1 MTVET
6 ILATEGADVTTIEPT
21 ATVEY
26 GIGILAE
33 RGIGALAVL
42 GAALK
47 LGTVRTAGS
56 RFASRRLPP
65 SCWGCGEAASRLT
78 ARGEGSSVELVRQ
91 DAVGSRTTT
100 GPPNLRFCTSWHFSL
115 RRWPALILTGSQPQ
129 RYHRPNLSPM
139 LLEVVRWNQSDTRS
153 SWSAPTVRPTTRARA
168 YRP

>member
-6 ILATEGADVTTIEPT
+6 ILATKGADVTTIEPT

-65 SCWGCGEAASRLT
+65 SCWGCGEAAPRLT
-78 ARGEGSSVELVRQ
+78 ARGEGSSVELVIRTQ
-91 DAVGSRTTT
+91 SARGPLPGHPTCVFAQVGTF
-100 GPPNLRFCTSWHFSL
+100 P
-115 RRWPALILTGSQPQ
+115 
-129 RYHRPNLSPM
+129 
-139 LLEVVRWNQSDTRS
+139 
-153 SWSAPTVRPTTRARA
+153 
-168 YRP
+168 